1 MYKKMLSYTKG
12 NFKWY
17 FVLFICLGIK
27 SAESL
32 ISPLIVSKIIDQS
45 IGKGDIIEI
54 IQGSIFAIFLY
65 LSASLAAVISQGT
78 TTKIERRIT
87 VNIRQKCIESC
98 FKKNGAFYTNL
109 KSSDIM
115 TILMQDI
122 ENISSMLSGEIISVL
137 YDIVMISGISFF
149 LIYTYWKLA
158 IVVFLA
164 LFVLLFIQKK
174 LNKKIEKATEES
186 RESAVQLQR
195 PIQEMVTNMLSFIM
209 GNMET
214 FQENKIQIREQNFT
228 KTKIKTAV
236 TISEFSATISLI
248 SGVLVVIIIGLG
260 SIQVINGEMSI
271 GVLLAFE
278 IYTQRFLS
286 PLSDLSNINANL
298 SALNV
303 SLRRIEKFLNEDNYI
318 NFGVEIPGES
328 GDIIF
333 DNVTFGYKED
343 RDVLNN
349 ISLLIKK
356 GRVHAFAG
364 ESGSGK
370 STIINLLYGLWQNYS
385 GNILI
390 NGKNIKNVSIEN
402 LRKRISIVSQNIFL
416 VDDSILNNIL
426 LDDDSPDLLRAENAL
441 KQAKI
446 WKYINSLEQGWNT
459 NIGENGICLSGGEKQ
474 RLAIAR
480 AIYRESD
487 IIIFDEATS
496 MLDNETENSIVKN
509 IINVFDKS
517 TIIMIAHRLTTIKN
531 ADKIFVLNKGE
542 IIEEGTHEEL
552 LIKKGFYYNLYC
564 YQTK

>member
-1 MYKKMLSYTKG
+1 
-12 NFKWY
+12 
-17 FVLFICLGIK
+17 
-27 SAESL
+27 
-32 ISPLIVSKIIDQS
+32 
-45 IGKGDIIEI
+45 
-54 IQGSIFAIFLY
+54 
-65 LSASLAAVISQGT
+65 
-78 TTKIERRIT
+78 
-87 VNIRQKCIESC
+87 
-98 FKKNGAFYTNL
+98 
-109 KSSDIM
+109 M

-271 GVLLAFE
+271 EVLLAFE

-509 IINVFDKS
+509 ILNVFDKS

>member
-1 MYKKMLSYTKG
+1 
-12 NFKWY
+12 
-17 FVLFICLGIK
+17 
-27 SAESL
+27 
-32 ISPLIVSKIIDQS
+32 
-45 IGKGDIIEI
+45 
-54 IQGSIFAIFLY
+54 
-65 LSASLAAVISQGT
+65 
-78 TTKIERRIT
+78 
-87 VNIRQKCIESC
+87 
-98 FKKNGAFYTNL
+98 
-109 KSSDIM
+109 M

-318 NFGVEIPGES
+318 NDFLQTT
-328 GDIIF
+328 F
-333 DNVTFGYKED
+333 D
-343 RDVLNN
+343 
-349 ISLLIKK
+349 
-356 GRVHAFAG
+356 
-364 ESGSGK
+364 
-370 STIINLLYGLWQNYS
+370 
-385 GNILI
+385 
-390 NGKNIKNVSIEN
+390 
-402 LRKRISIVSQNIFL
+402 RI
-416 VDDSILNNIL
+416 
-426 LDDDSPDLLRAENAL
+426 
-441 KQAKI
+441 
-446 WKYINSLEQGWNT
+446 
-459 NIGENGICLSGGEKQ
+459 
-474 RLAIAR
+474 
-480 AIYRESD
+480 
-487 IIIFDEATS
+487 
-496 MLDNETENSIVKN
+496 
-509 IINVFDKS
+509 
-517 TIIMIAHRLTTIKN
+517 
-531 ADKIFVLNKGE
+531 
-542 IIEEGTHEEL
+542 
-552 LIKKGFYYNLYC
+552 
-564 YQTK
+564 

>member
-1 MYKKMLSYTKG
+1 
-12 NFKWY
+12 
-17 FVLFICLGIK
+17 
-27 SAESL
+27 
-32 ISPLIVSKIIDQS
+32 
-45 IGKGDIIEI
+45 
-54 IQGSIFAIFLY
+54 
-65 LSASLAAVISQGT
+65 
-78 TTKIERRIT
+78 
-87 VNIRQKCIESC
+87 
-98 FKKNGAFYTNL
+98 
-109 KSSDIM
+109 
-115 TILMQDI
+115 
-122 ENISSMLSGEIISVL
+122 
-137 YDIVMISGISFF
+137 
-149 LIYTYWKLA
+149 
-158 IVVFLA
+158 
-164 LFVLLFIQKK
+164 
-174 LNKKIEKATEES
+174 
-186 RESAVQLQR
+186 
-195 PIQEMVTNMLSFIM
+195 MVTNMLSFIM

-402 LRKRISIVSQNIFL
+402 LRKRISIVSQNIF
-416 VDDSILNNIL
+416 
-426 LDDDSPDLLRAENAL
+426 
-441 KQAKI
+441 
-446 WKYINSLEQGWNT
+446 
-459 NIGENGICLSGGEKQ
+459 
-474 RLAIAR
+474 
-480 AIYRESD
+480 
-487 IIIFDEATS
+487 
-496 MLDNETENSIVKN
+496 
-509 IINVFDKS
+509 
-517 TIIMIAHRLTTIKN
+517 
-531 ADKIFVLNKGE
+531 
-542 IIEEGTHEEL
+542 
-552 LIKKGFYYNLYC
+552 
-564 YQTK
+564 

>member
-1 MYKKMLSYTKG
+1 MYSGKLVVCLLYT
-12 NFKWY
+12 
-17 FVLFICLGIK
+17 
-27 SAESL
+27 S
-32 ISPLIVSKIIDQS
+32 
-45 IGKGDIIEI
+45 
-54 IQGSIFAIFLY
+54 
-65 LSASLAAVISQGT
+65 VISQGT

-271 GVLLAFE
+271 GVPVS
-278 IYTQRFLS
+278 YTHL
-286 PLSDLSNINANL
+286 
-298 SALNV
+298 LNV
-303 SLRRIEKFLNEDNYI
+303 
-318 NFGVEIPGES
+318 
-328 GDIIF
+328 
-333 DNVTFGYKED
+333 
-343 RDVLNN
+343 
-349 ISLLIKK
+349 
-356 GRVHAFAG
+356 
-364 ESGSGK
+364 
-370 STIINLLYGLWQNYS
+370 
-385 GNILI
+385 
-390 NGKNIKNVSIEN
+390 
-402 LRKRISIVSQNIFL
+402 
-416 VDDSILNNIL
+416 
-426 LDDDSPDLLRAENAL
+426 
-441 KQAKI
+441 
-446 WKYINSLEQGWNT
+446 
-459 NIGENGICLSGGEKQ
+459 
-474 RLAIAR
+474 
-480 AIYRESD
+480 
-487 IIIFDEATS
+487 
-496 MLDNETENSIVKN
+496 
-509 IINVFDKS
+509 
-517 TIIMIAHRLTTIKN
+517 
-531 ADKIFVLNKGE
+531 
-542 IIEEGTHEEL
+542 
-552 LIKKGFYYNLYC
+552 
-564 YQTK
+564 